1 MAKIISTFI
10 KNYHLSLGHD
20 KSEYSFLRF
29 YKSLLKNDGL
39 CYSRLLIFDISHTLS
54 FFFGID

>member
-1 MAKIISTFI
+1 MSTFI
-10 KNYHLSLGHD
+10 KNYHWSLGHD

-39 CYSRLLIFDISHTLS
+39 CYSRMLIFDISHTLS